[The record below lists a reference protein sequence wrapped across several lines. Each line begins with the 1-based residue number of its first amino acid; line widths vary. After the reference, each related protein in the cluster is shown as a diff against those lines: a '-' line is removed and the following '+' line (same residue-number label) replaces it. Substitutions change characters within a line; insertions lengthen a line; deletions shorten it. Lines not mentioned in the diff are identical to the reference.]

1 MRPSPGRVRPSKA
14 KQVAAAAVG
23 KGVGIIEW
31 MQTDRAV
38 LAFSLLAAPYFALLA
53 LDYYVFRLDSIL
65 PGVVR
70 ELRTISPDAGRGG
83 GFVFSVVR
91 LVSGATPA
99 SARQGAEGADQPGPA
114 QPVPPPYARG

>member
-83 GFVFSVVR
+83 RVR
-91 LVSGATPA
+91 LLRGPSRVGRDPCF
-99 SARQGAEGADQPGPA
+99 GPA
-114 QPVPPPYARG
+114 RS